1 MAPHTLFQHFDTVVL
16 GAGCAGVAAA
26 VAAARNGA
34 RTALV
39 DGASMIGGEL
49 LSGMTIDGAL
59 NASGEWVNGG
69 IILDLVREC
78 EKMDGY
84 VGQFSDWR
92 LIQYACYDPEIMKI
106 AVARTVRD
114 AGVTVFLHTF
124 AENVAVEDGVIRGL
138 IVNNKSGKTFLSADV
153 FIDCSGDGDLCV
165 KGGAPFERG
174 SDDGDL
180 QPVSIMFRMSGVNT
194 EPLLAFVRDHP
205 EYVAVGESE
214 AIRGGRTDQQLVDE
228 IYNQGQP
235 CVFFKGDGPL
245 LAEAM
250 ATGEM
255 YPTALIM
262 IEPTSPNRK
271 EVCVNS
277 TRVSG
282 VEGTKSHL
290 LGNALADLLDQSWT
304 CSSFLRRRVPG
315 FENAFLSGTSPRI
328 GIRETVRIMGDEVL
342 SDEDAISG
350 RKQETG
356 IARGC
361 HHIDIHEL
369 GVGQVRIP
377 VADGGSYD
385 IPFGALIPRNL
396 KNVLMAGRCFS
407 ATRPAHASARVM
419 GSCMAMGQAAGVAA
433 AMWRQGNRREDI
445 REISVSSVRDRLR
458 EQGAILEG
466 TR

>member
-1 MAPHTLFQHFDTVVL
+1 MLFRHFDTVVL

-26 VAAARNGA
+26 VSAARNGA

-49 LSGMTIDGAL
+49 LSGMTIDGAI

-69 IILDLVREC
+69 IVRDLVREC
-78 EKMDGY
+78 DRMGGY

-92 LIQYACYDPEIMKI
+92 LIHYACYDPEIMKI
-106 AVARTVRD
+106 AVARTVQD
-114 AGVTVFLHTF
+114 AGVTVFLHSF
-124 AENVAVEDGVIRGL
+124 AEDVAVEDGRVKGL
-138 IVNNKSGKTFLSADV
+138 IVHNRGGKTFLSGDV

-165 KGGAPFERG
+165 KAGAPFEKG
-174 SDDGDL
+174 GEDGEL
-180 QPVSIMFRMSGVNT
+180 QPVSIMFRMSGVDT

-214 AIRGGRTDQQLVDE
+214 AIRGGRTDRQLVEE

-262 IEPTSPNRK
+262 IEPTSSNRK
-271 EVCVNS
+271 EVCINS

-282 VEGTKSHL
+282 VTGTQSDQM
-290 LGNALADLLDQSWT
+290 GNAMADLLDQARV
-304 CSSFLRRRVPG
+304 CSLFLQRRVPG
-315 FENAFLSGTSPRI
+315 FANAFLSGTSPRV
-328 GIRETVRIMGDEVL
+328 GIRETVRVMGEEIL
-342 SDEDAISG
+342 TDEDAITG
-350 RKQETG
+350 RKRDDG

-385 IPFGALIPRNL
+385 IPFGALVPKKL

-407 ATRPAHASARVM
+407 ATRPAHGSARVM

-433 AMWRQGNRREDI
+433 AIWLQSNRRDDM
-445 REISVSSVRDRLR
+445 REIPAARVRARLR
-458 EQGAILEG
+458 EQGAILDG